1 MRCGHISESISA
13 ASAQRGGQ
21 RVAKWSPEELAEMAA
36 ADAEIEATF
45 RLTNEDLALCARL
58 DKAARAERL
67 DSRRRKE
74 SDRQKAW
81 YAANRA
87 KVLAKQKAYKEANRE
102 KIAAQQK
109 VYRAANRE
117 KISDLQ
123 KAWYQANRERVLA
136 KQKEYQE
143 ANRERIAEY
152 QRAYRRRRAADHGE
166 IQSG

>member
-1 MRCGHISESISA
+1 M
-13 ASAQRGGQ
+13 
-21 RVAKWSPEELAEMAA
+21 AKWSPEELAEMAA

-58 DKAARAERL
+58 DKAAKAERL
-67 DSRRRKE
+67 DSRRRNE

-87 KVLAKQKAYKEANRE
+87 KVRAKQKAYKEANRE

-117 KISDLQ
+117 KLSDLQ

-152 QRAYRRRRAADHGE
+152 QRAYRRRRAAAHGE

>member
-1 MRCGHISESISA
+1 M
-13 ASAQRGGQ
+13 
-21 RVAKWSPEELAEMAA
+21 AKFSPQELAEMAA

-58 DKAARAERL
+58 DKAAKTERL
-67 DSRRRKE
+67 NNRRRKE

-87 KVLAKQKAYKEANRE
+87 KVRAKQKAYKKANRE
-102 KIAAQQK
+102 KVAAQKK

-117 KISDLQ
+117 KELERGR
-123 KAWYQANRERVLA
+123 AWYQANRERVLA
-136 KQKEYQE
+136 KQKEYRE

-152 QRAYRRRRAADHGE
+152 QRAYRRRRAAAHGE

>member
-1 MRCGHISESISA
+1 M
-13 ASAQRGGQ
+13 
-21 RVAKWSPEELAEMAA
+21 AKWSPEELAEMAA

-45 RLTNEDLALCARL
+45 QLTNEEISASRALDRKAML
-58 DKAARAERL
+58 DRKDHKMRKVAAQ
-67 DSRRRKE
+67 
-74 SDRQKAW
+74 QKAW

-87 KVLAKQKAYKEANRE
+87 EVRAKQKAYKAANRE

-136 KQKEYQE
+136 KQKEYRA

-152 QRAYRRRRAADHGE
+152 QRAYRRRRAAAHGE